1 MRIYNGKNANINV
14 PLPNG
19 ERLSIDG
26 KSISKDFMP
35 SAEFLNIIKTSFDYS
50 EIALI
55 VSGVIEMNLCSSV
68 SSIAGFVANSVGEAV
83 ERFSKKE
90 KAPEM
95 PKEIKKEEE
104 VVNES
109 PIPAVNPELITEE
122 SEKKKAE
129 ESEAQEKIQE
139 KRKKSK
145 A

>member
-1 MRIYNGKNANINV
+1 MRIFNGKNSTINV

-35 SAEFLNIIKTSFDYS
+35 SVEFLNMIKTSFDYS
-50 EIALI
+50 EIALV

-83 ERFSKKE
+83 ERFAE
-90 KAPEM
+90 KPKAEAAPA
-95 PKEIKKEEE
+95 
-104 VVNES
+104 
-109 PIPAVNPELITEE
+109 PAVNPELITEE
-122 SEKKKAE
+122 SEKKKE
-129 ESEAQEKIQE
+129 EEVKEQEKVQE

>member
-1 MRIYNGKNANINV
+1 MRIYNGKNATINV

-35 SAEFLNIIKTSFDYS
+35 SAEFLNMIKTSYDYS

-55 VSGVIEMNLCSSV
+55 VAGVIEMNLCSSI
-68 SSIAGFVANSVGEAV
+68 SSVAGFVVNSVGEAV
-83 ERFSKKE
+83 ERFAPKE
-90 KAPEM
+90 KKAETKVEAATP
-95 PKEIKKEEE
+95 P
-104 VVNES
+104 
-109 PIPAVNPELITEE
+109 VNPEIITEE

-129 ESEAQEKIQE
+129 EIEALEKIQE
-139 KRKKSK
+139 KKKKSK

>member
-1 MRIYNGKNANINV
+1 MRIYNGKNSTINV

-35 SAEFLNIIKTSFDYS
+35 SVEFLNIIKASFDYS
-50 EIALI
+50 EIALV
-55 VSGVIEMNLCSSV
+55 VSGIIEMNLCSSV

-83 ERFSKKE
+83 ERFADKPKVTEKE
-90 KAPEM
+90 APA
-95 PKEIKKEEE
+95 P
-104 VVNES
+104 V
-109 PIPAVNPELITEE
+109 VNPELITEE
-122 SEKKKAE
+122 NEKKKE
-129 ESEAQEKIQE
+129 EEVKEQEKVQE

>member
-1 MRIYNGKNANINV
+1 MRIYNGKNATINV

-35 SAEFLNIIKTSFDYS
+35 SAEFLNMIKTSYDYS

-55 VSGVIEMNLCSSV
+55 VAGVIEMNLCSSI
-68 SSIAGFVANSVGEAV
+68 SSVAGFVVNSVGEAV
-83 ERFSKKE
+83 ERFAPKE
-90 KAPEM
+90 KKAET
-95 PKEIKKEEE
+95 KVEAKVEA
-104 VVNES
+104 
-109 PIPAVNPELITEE
+109 IPPVNPEIITEE

-129 ESEAQEKIQE
+129 EIEALEKIQE
-139 KRKKSK
+139 KKKKSK

>member
-35 SAEFLNIIKTSFDYS
+35 SAEFLNMIKTSFDYS

-55 VSGVIEMNLCSSV
+55 VTGVIEMNLCSSV
-68 SSIAGFVANSVGEAV
+68 SSIAGFIANSVGEAV
-83 ERFSKKE
+83 ERFT
-90 KAPEM
+90 
-95 PKEIKKEEE
+95 PKEEKTPE
-104 VVNES
+104 
-109 PIPAVNPELITEE
+109 ATNPELITP
-122 SEKKKAE
+122 
-129 ESEAQEKIQE
+129 ESEAKKEEEIREQEKVQE

-145 A
+145 S

>member
-1 MRIYNGKNANINV
+1 MRIYNGKNSTINV

-50 EIALI
+50 EIALV

-83 ERFSKKE
+83 ERFTEKKKVE
-90 KAPEM
+90 KAPTPETA
-95 PKEIKKEEE
+95 PEEA
-104 VVNES
+104 
-109 PIPAVNPELITEE
+109 PAVNPELITEE
-122 SEKKKAE
+122 SEKKKEAE
-129 ESEAQEKIQE
+129 VIEQVKVQE